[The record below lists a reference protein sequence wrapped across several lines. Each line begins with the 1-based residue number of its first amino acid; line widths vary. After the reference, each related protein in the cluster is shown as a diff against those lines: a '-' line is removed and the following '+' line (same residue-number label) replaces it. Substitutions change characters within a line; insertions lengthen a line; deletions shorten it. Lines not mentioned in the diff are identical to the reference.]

1 VSDPAQRPRPGL
13 NRSLVP
19 TQRPCCIPSARIGHG
34 GYVTSAERTDP
45 RSGIGRRAVR
55 WMLANRRTGRL
66 TVTQW
71 PNIPLSVFIVLTF
84 LVHIL
89 HPRGAADDLA
99 HVLADVALIA
109 WAADE
114 VVRGV
119 NPFRRILGVAVII
132 TTIASLTF

>member
-1 VSDPAQRPRPGL
+1 
-13 NRSLVP
+13 
-19 TQRPCCIPSARIGHG
+19 
-34 GYVTSAERTDP
+34 
-45 RSGIGRRAVR
+45 
-55 WMLANRRTGRL
+55 MLANRRTGRL

-71 PNIPLSVFIVLTF
+71 PNIPLSVFIMLTL

-114 VVRGV
+114 IVRGV
-119 NPFRRILGVAVII
+119 NPFRRILGVAVIVA
-132 TTIASLTF
+132 TIASLTF